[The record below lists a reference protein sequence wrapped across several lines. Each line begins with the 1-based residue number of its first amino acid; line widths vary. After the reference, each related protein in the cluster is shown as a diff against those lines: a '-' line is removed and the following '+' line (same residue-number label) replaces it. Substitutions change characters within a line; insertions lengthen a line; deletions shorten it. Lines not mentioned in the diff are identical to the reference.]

1 MCLLRLLVVVLVY
14 VSVGLSA
21 VVLAAEPSTRPMLRI
36 EPQLHFAAIRR
47 MDVDAAERFV
57 VTASDDKTARVW
69 DVKTGEL
76 LQVLR
81 PPMGEGNEGKLYA
94 VAISPDGEL
103 VAVAGFTGITGFAGT
118 ESIYIFQRQ
127 TGQLQ
132 HRIQGLPNVINHLA
146 FAADGNRLAVAL
158 GEGGIRVYERG
169 TWDELA
175 RDSEYG
181 ADSYSV
187 DFDSTG
193 RLVSTSW
200 DGYVRLY
207 DKDLKLLQ
215 RYQTQGG
222 QRTFFAKFSPDA
234 QQIAVGFDDSTD
246 VELLDAKTTL
256 KLSYAL
262 DTQEIDNGNL
272 GILAWS
278 QDGKHIYAGGR
289 YWDGQGIP
297 LLVWDKAVRGQ
308 RRIWQAGHNALMDIK
323 PLRDGGVLYASSD
336 PSLGRL
342 TAQGEKLWQQG
353 AGTLDFTYNDDR
365 TNFALNEKGG
375 VVHLYYHKTT
385 LGDVKTSQVVFN
397 LSELTL
403 STKTS
408 AQVFKPRLEAN
419 GLTISDWMDTTE
431 PKLNGQALPLDNY
444 EESWSLAIDAKGKS
458 FALGADWSLRLYN
471 AEGELQW
478 HQAVP
483 NAFMVNIS
491 QDDRWVVAALGNG
504 TVRWYEKATGT
515 ERLAFYL
522 HPDEKRWVAWT
533 PEGFYAT
540 SSPDAEN
547 LIGYHINQ
555 GADRE
560 AKWVSVQQ
568 LREVF
573 ARADLVS
580 KALDDDYTALAAKAL
595 QDAGSIDSLLAKILP
610 QP

>member
-36 EPQLHFAAIRR
+36 EPQLHFAPIKR

-69 DVKTGEL
+69 EVKTGEL

-103 VAVAGFTGITGFAGT
+103 VAVAGWTGF
-118 ESIYIFQRQ
+118 EWDNEHSIYIFQRQ

-132 HRIQGLPNVINHLA
+132 YRIQGLPNVINHLT
-146 FAADGNRLAVAL
+146 FATDGNRLAVAL
-158 GEGGIRVYERG
+158 GAGEGIRVYKRG

-181 ADSYSV
+181 TDSYSV

-215 RYQTQGG
+215 RYQTQADP
-222 QRTFFAKFSPDA
+222 RPFFAKFSPDT
-234 QQIAVGFDDSTD
+234 QQIAVGFADSTA
-246 VELLDAKTTL
+246 VELLDAKTL
-256 KLSYAL
+256 KFSYAL

-272 GILAWS
+272 STVAWS
-278 QDGKHIYAGGR
+278 QDGKRLYAGGR
-289 YWDGQGIP
+289 YWEGQGVP
-297 LLVWDKAVRGQ
+297 LLVWDEAGRGQ

-323 PLRDGGVLYASSD
+323 PLRDGGVLYASGD
-336 PSLGRL
+336 PSLGHL
-342 TAQGEKLWQQG
+342 TAQGKKLWQQG
-353 AGTLDFTYNDDR
+353 AGTLVLINKKQSL
-365 TNFALNEKGG
+365 NFALNATGDL
-375 VVHLYYHKTT
+375 VNLHYHKVT
-385 LGDVKTSQVVFN
+385 LSGLASAETVFN
-397 LSELTL
+397 VSNLMLNP
-403 STKTS
+403 KTS
-408 AQVFKPRLEAN
+408 AQVFKPRLE
-419 GLTISDWMDTTE
+419 GLTISDWLGARK
-431 PKLNGQALPLDNY
+431 PKLNGQALPLDNH
-444 EESWSLAIDAKGKS
+444 EWSWSLAIDAKGKN
-458 FALGADWSLRLYN
+458 FALGTNWFLRLYN

-478 HQAVP
+478 RQAVP
-483 NAFMVNIS
+483 IARTLNIS
-491 QDDRWVVAALGNG
+491 QDDRWVVAVLGDG